1 MWPRQKIG
9 ASSDGCALIIHQ
21 DIRPGWGKPNGK
33 PYPSTSQDQLESSP
47 ESVVS
52 ARTSQSEDVLLRE
65 NRNGKDTAGHRGPHK
80 GRGSKGLG
88 GRLQRDLG
96 AHRGWDPSPVPCT

>member
-1 MWPRQKIG
+1 MLGVLSYNP
-9 ASSDGCALIIHQ
+9 
-21 DIRPGWGKPNGK
+21 PGHEAKLWETLPNGK

-52 ARTSQSEDVLLRE
+52 ARTSQSDDVLSRE
-65 NRNGKDTAGHRGPHK
+65 NKSGKDTAGHKCPNK

-96 AHRGWDPSPVPCT
+96 AHRGWDPSPVPST